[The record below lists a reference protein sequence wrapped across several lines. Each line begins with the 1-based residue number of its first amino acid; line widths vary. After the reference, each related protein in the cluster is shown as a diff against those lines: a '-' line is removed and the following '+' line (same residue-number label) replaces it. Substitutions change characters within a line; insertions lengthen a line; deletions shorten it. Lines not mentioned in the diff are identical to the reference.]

1 MNSEPNL
8 AITRLLA
15 DWRSGDSQA
24 LEQLTPLV
32 FAELRRLAQHYI
44 AGEAAGHV
52 LQPTALVNEA
62 FLRLLEWQPDQWEN
76 RAHFFGVSA
85 NLMRRV
91 LVQYA
96 RDNDTHKRGG
106 KAIRVSLAGLDEAG
120 AEAQTLR
127 LDGDIAA
134 LDESLTQLEKLAPR
148 QARVVELRFFSG
160 LTLEE
165 AAEVMNIS
173 ESTVRREWR
182 FARAWLRDRL
192 ASGKQMS

>member
-15 DWRSGDSQA
+15 DWRSGDADA
-24 LEQLTPLV
+24 LEELTPLV

-44 AGEAAGHV
+44 SGEAAGHV

-62 FLRLLEWQPDQWEN
+62 FLRLLEWQPDQWKD

-96 RDNDTHKRGG
+96 RESDTQKRGG
-106 KAIRVSLAGLDEAG
+106 KAIRVSVAGVDEAG
-120 AEAQTLR
+120 ARGEG
-127 LDGDIAA
+127 LDEDIGA
-134 LDESLTQLEKLAPR
+134 LDESLSQLEKLAPR

-165 AAEVMNIS
+165 VAEVMSIS

-192 ASGKQMS
+192 ASERQTT

>member
-15 DWRSGDSQA
+15 DWRGGDANA
-24 LEQLTPLV
+24 LDQLTPLV

-44 AGEAAGHV
+44 SGEQAGHV

-62 FLRLLEWQPDQWEN
+62 FLRLLEWQPDQWN
-76 RAHFFGVSA
+76 DRAHFFGVSA

-96 RDNDTHKRGG
+96 RENDAQKRGG
-106 KAIRVSLAGLDEAG
+106 NAIRVSLAIVDEAASGESLRLDDDIGALDEA
-120 AEAQTLR
+120 LC
-127 LDGDIAA
+127 
-134 LDESLTQLEKLAPR
+134 QLEQLAPR
-148 QARVVELRFFSG
+148 QARVVELRFFTG

-165 AAEVMNIS
+165 VAEVMNIS

-192 ASGKQMS
+192 ASSRPTP

>member
-8 AITRLLA
+8 AITGLLA
-15 DWRSGDSQA
+15 DWRSGDAEA
-24 LEQLTPLV
+24 LEQLAPLV
-32 FAELRRLAQHYI
+32 FAELRRLAQHFLS
-44 AGEAAGHV
+44 GEAAGHV

-62 FLRLLEWQPDQWEN
+62 FLRLMQWQPGQWKD

-85 NLMRRV
+85 TLMRRV

-96 RDNDTHKRGG
+96 RENGMQKRGG
-106 KAIRVSLAGLDEAG
+106 NAIRVSLTGVDPAGVGGEGLGPHQDIGALDEA
-120 AEAQTLR
+120 L
-127 LDGDIAA
+127 
-134 LDESLTQLEKLAPR
+134 SQLENLAPR
-148 QARVVELRFFSG
+148 QARVVELRFFTG

-165 AAEVMNIS
+165 VAEVMNLS

-192 ASGKQMS
+192 AST

>member
-8 AITRLLA
+8 AITRRLA
-15 DWRSGDSQA
+15 DWRSGDADA
-24 LEQLTPLV
+24 LEELTPLV

-44 AGEAAGHV
+44 SGEAAGHV

-62 FLRLLEWQPDQWEN
+62 FLRLLEWQPDQWKD

-96 RDNDTHKRGG
+96 RENDTEKRGG
-106 KAIRVSLAGLDEAG
+106 KAIRVSVAGVDEAG
-120 AEAQTLR
+120 ARGEG
-127 LDGDIAA
+127 LDEDIGA
-134 LDESLTQLEKLAPR
+134 LDESLSQLEKLAPR

-165 AAEVMNIS
+165 VAEVMSIS

-192 ASGKQMS
+192 ASERQTT

>member
-1 MNSEPNL
+1 MNSEPDL

-15 DWRSGDSQA
+15 DWRSGDADA
-24 LEQLTPLV
+24 LEQLAPLV

-44 AGEAAGHV
+44 SGEATGHV

-62 FLRLLEWQPDQWEN
+62 FLRLLEWQPDQWKD

-96 RDNDTHKRGG
+96 RENDTQKRGG
-106 KAIRVSLAGLDEAG
+106 NAIGVSLAGVDEAG
-120 AEAQTLR
+120 AGGAALR
-127 LDGDIAA
+127 LDDDIGA
-134 LDESLTQLEKLAPR
+134 LDESLSQLEKLAPR

-165 AAEVMNIS
+165 VAAVMNIS

-192 ASGKQMS
+192 ASERQTT

>member
-15 DWRSGDSQA
+15 DWRSGDANA
-24 LEQLTPLV
+24 LDQLTPLV

-44 AGEAAGHV
+44 SGEQAGHV

-62 FLRLLEWQPDQWEN
+62 FLRLLEWQPDQWN
-76 RAHFFGVSA
+76 DRAHFFGVSA

-96 RDNDTHKRGG
+96 RENDAQKRGG
-106 KAIRVSLAGLDEAG
+106 NAIRVSLAIVDEAASGESLRLDDDIGALDEA
-120 AEAQTLR
+120 LC
-127 LDGDIAA
+127 
-134 LDESLTQLEKLAPR
+134 QLETLAPR
-148 QARVVELRFFSG
+148 QARVVELRFFTG

-165 AAEVMNIS
+165 VAEVMNIS

-182 FARAWLRDRL
+182 FARAWLRDCL
-192 ASGKQMS
+192 SASNPTP

>member
-15 DWRSGDSQA
+15 DWRSGDANA
-24 LEQLTPLV
+24 LDQLAPLV

-44 AGEAAGHV
+44 SGEQAGHV

-62 FLRLLEWQPDQWEN
+62 FLRLLEWQPDQWN
-76 RAHFFGVSA
+76 DRAHFFGVSA
-85 NLMRRV
+85 NLMRRI

-96 RDNDTHKRGG
+96 RENDAQKRGG
-106 KAIRVSLAGLDEAG
+106 KALRVSLAGLDQASGGQEMP
-120 AEAQTLR
+120 
-127 LDGDIAA
+127 LDDDIGA
-134 LDESLTQLEKLAPR
+134 LDEALSQLEKLAPR
-148 QARVVELRFFSG
+148 QARVVELRFFTG

-165 AAEVMNIS
+165 VAELMQIS

-192 ASGKQMS
+192 ASQKQTS

>member
-15 DWRSGDSQA
+15 DWRSGDADA
-24 LEQLTPLV
+24 LEELTPLV

-44 AGEAAGHV
+44 SGEAAGHV

-62 FLRLLEWQPDQWEN
+62 FLRLLEWQPDQWKD

-96 RDNDTHKRGG
+96 RESDTQKRGG
-106 KAIRVSLAGLDEAG
+106 KAIRVSVAGVDEAG
-120 AEAQTLR
+120 ARGEG
-127 LDGDIAA
+127 LDEDIGA
-134 LDESLTQLEKLAPR
+134 LDESLSQLEKLAPR

-165 AAEVMNIS
+165 VAEVMNIS

-192 ASGKQMS
+192 ASERQTT

>member
-8 AITRLLA
+8 SITRLLA
-15 DWRSGDSQA
+15 DWRSGDSDA

-32 FAELRRLAQHYI
+32 FAELRRLARRYI
-44 AGEAAGHV
+44 SGEAAGHV

-62 FLRLLEWQPDQWEN
+62 FLRLLEWQPDQWKD

-96 RDNDTHKRGG
+96 RDSDTQKRGG
-106 KAIRVSLAGLDEAG
+106 NAIRVSLAGVDEVGGG
-120 AEAQTLR
+120 ANR
-127 LDGDIAA
+127 LGPDEDIGA
-134 LDESLTQLEKLAPR
+134 LDESLSQLEKLAPR

-173 ESTVRREWR
+173 ESTVLREWR

-192 ASGKQMS
+192 TSAEPAP